1 LTKSLAL
8 EWAKYNIRVNAI
20 APHYLETS
28 LTEGLR
34 ASPKVYNG
42 LIKQIPMNRFGK
54 PEEIIGTVLLLSC
67 PSSSYI
73 TGTVIVV
80 DGGFTAQ

>member
-1 LTKSLAL
+1 
-8 EWAKYNIRVNAI
+8 
-20 APHYLETS
+20 

-34 ASPKVYNG
+34 ASAKVYNG

-54 PEEIIGTVLLLSC
+54 PEEIIGAVLLLSS
-67 PSSSYI
+67 PASNYM
-73 TGTVIVV
+73 TGAIVVV